1 MAYRVLIANVPV
13 MVGAGE
19 IIPIGEQ
26 IPQKLLT
33 DAEIKDLVEPQYE
46 GDRCRAHWE
55 TRGKGEL
62 EEKPKAPP
70 KEDEKPAAP
79 AKTAKPK
86 GGKGK

>member
-1 MAYRVLIANVPV
+1 MAYRVLIADVPV

-19 IIPIGEQ
+19 IIPIGEK
-26 IPQKLLT
+26 IPQKVLT

-55 TRGKGEL
+55 KRGKGEL
-62 EEKPKAPP
+62 AEESGEDPKEAPKAP
-70 KEDEKPAAP
+70 
-79 AKTAKPK
+79 AKDGSPK